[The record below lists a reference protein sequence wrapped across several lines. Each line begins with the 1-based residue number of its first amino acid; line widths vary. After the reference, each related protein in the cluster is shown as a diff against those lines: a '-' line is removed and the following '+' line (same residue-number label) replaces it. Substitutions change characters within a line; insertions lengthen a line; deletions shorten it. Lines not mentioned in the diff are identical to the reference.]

1 MARASEPGWRRAEDK
16 VNTPSRPLAAG
27 LDCIAPL
34 FVPGHRPELLAKA
47 ARSGADAVII
57 DLEDAVPADAKDAAR
72 AALRRD
78 VAGLPV
84 LVRINP
90 PGTPWHAADLRAVT
104 ALARA
109 HPVPAGPPLAGLVLP
124 KASAAGLGPAF
135 PCPVIALV
143 ETAEGLDTAR
153 ELARAPGIA
162 RLAFGSVD
170 YCADLGCAHSRVA
183 LQHARSHL
191 VVVSRLAGLPAPL
204 DGVTLA
210 LDDAAACLDD
220 ARHAAELGFGGKLCI
235 HPRQIAPVLE
245 GFTPAAADIAWAR
258 LVMRAPPGAS
268 VLDGAMIDP
277 PVRARAAAILR
288 RAGPPPSGPPPSG
301 PPPSGPPP
309 SGPGT
314 RDAAAG
320 RT

>member
-57 DLEDAVPADAKDAAR
+57 DLEDAVPAEAKDAAR

-109 HPVPAGPPLAGLVLP
+109 HPLPAGPVPAGPPLAGLVLP

-183 LQHARSHL
+183 LLHARSHL

-258 LVMRAPPGAS
+258 RVMRAPPGAS
-268 VLDGAMIDP
+268 VLEGAMIDP

-288 RAGPPPSGPPPSG
+288 RAD
-301 PPPSGPPP
+301 PPP

-314 RDAAAG
+314 GEAAAG